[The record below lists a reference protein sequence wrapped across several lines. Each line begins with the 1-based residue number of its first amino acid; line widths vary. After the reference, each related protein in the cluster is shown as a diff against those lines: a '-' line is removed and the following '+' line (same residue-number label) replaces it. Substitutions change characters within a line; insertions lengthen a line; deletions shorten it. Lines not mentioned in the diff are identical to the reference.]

1 MSAGPRKIEGMQL
14 RYSSMERPGLDQERL
29 RAALVAPQGPLAQL
43 DVVTETGSTNTDL
56 AELARLRPSEV
67 PDLSV
72 LTAEMQTAGKGRLDR
87 TWEAPPRS
95 SLFVSVLLR
104 PVNAGGRPLPTQS
117 YGWLSLLAALALAES
132 VARRTG
138 VEARLKWPNDV
149 MVDGRKL
156 AGVLAQLVMD
166 SSGAPP
172 AVVVGAGM
180 NVSLTDEDLPVPTAT
195 SLLMEYASTTDRNIL
210 LEDYMRELADKY
222 REFRAVDGDAS
233 RPWADGTSLLQKIS
247 ARMATLGQEVRAEL
261 PGGKSLT
268 GRAVALDAYG
278 SLILVDEAGERHAVV
293 AGDVVHLR
301 AVQA

>member
-1 MSAGPRKIEGMQL
+1 MHL
-14 RYSSMERPGLDQERL
+14 RYSSMERPGLDQEHL

-43 DVVTETGSTNTDL
+43 DVVAETGSTNTDL
-56 AELARLRPSEV
+56 ADKARLRPADV

-72 LTAEMQTAGKGRLDR
+72 LTAEMQTAGKGRLGR
-87 TWEAPPRS
+87 TWIAPPQS
-95 SLFVSVLLR
+95 SLFVSTLLR
-104 PVNAGGRPLPTQS
+104 PVNAAGRPLPTSS

-132 VARRTG
+132 VAGRTG

-156 AGVLAQLVMD
+156 AGVLAQLVVD

-172 AVVVGAGM
+172 AVVVGVGM

-210 LEDYMRELADKY
+210 LEDYLRGLAAKY

-233 RPWADGTSLLQKIS
+233 QLWTDGTSLREKIS
-247 ARMATLGQEVRAEL
+247 ARMVTLGQQVRAEL
-261 PGGKSLT
+261 PGGEALT
-268 GRAVALDAYG
+268 GRAVALDAHG
-278 SLILVDEAGERHAVV
+278 SLVMVDEAGERHEIV

-301 AVQA
+301 AVEA

>member
-1 MSAGPRKIEGMQL
+1 MA
-14 RYSSMERPGLDQERL
+14 PG
-29 RAALVAPQGPLAQL
+29 GPLSRL
-43 DVVTETGSTNTDL
+43 DVVAETGSTNSDL
-56 AELARLRPSEV
+56 ADEARLRPSDV

-72 LTAEMQTAGKGRLDR
+72 LTAEMQTAGRGRLGR
-87 TWEAPPRS
+87 TWQAPPRS

-104 PVNAGGRPLPTQS
+104 PVNAAGRPLPTQS
-117 YGWLSLLAALALAES
+117 YGWLSLLAALALSES

-210 LEDYMRELADKY
+210 LEDYLRELAAKY
-222 REFRAVDGDAS
+222 HEFRAVDGDAS
-233 RPWADGTSLLQKIS
+233 QVWADGTSLLEKITS
-247 ARMATLGQEVRAEL
+247 RMVTLGQDVRAEL
-261 PGGKSLT
+261 PGGKTLS
-268 GRAVALDAYG
+268 GRAVALDPYG
-278 SLILVDEAGERHAVV
+278 SLILVDELGERHAVV